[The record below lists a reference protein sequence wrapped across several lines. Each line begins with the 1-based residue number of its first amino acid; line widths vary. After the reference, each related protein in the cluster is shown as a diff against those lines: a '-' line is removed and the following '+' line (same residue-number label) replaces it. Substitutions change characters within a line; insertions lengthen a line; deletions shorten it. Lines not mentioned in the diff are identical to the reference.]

1 MNHPL
6 NYIQHKKA
14 RKTSAEPISDATRAF
29 VSSLLEVL
37 LEKLRWDGDEDPA
50 DLDDDDRAAFEVLRK
65 VCQRAP
71 WGVAYE
77 LTRF

>member
-1 MNHPL
+1 M
-6 NYIQHKKA
+6 QHKKA

-29 VSSLLEVL
+29 LSSLLEVL

-65 VCQRAP
+65 VCLRAP
-71 WGVAYE
+71 WGS
-77 LTRF
+77 LHMN